1 MGEQKAITISVH
13 EYSILLKEMTRLDIL
28 REELIAIYGEFVNDE
43 VKDRLLRIA
52 GIETEDV
59 TRKEAEVAEVI
70 HHD

>member
-1 MGEQKAITISVH
+1 MGEQKTITISAD
-13 EYSILLKEMTRLDIL
+13 EYSVFLSEITRFDIL
-28 REELIAIYGEFVNDE
+28 KEELIAIYGEYVNDD

>member
-1 MGEQKAITISVH
+1 MGEQKTITISVD
-13 EYSILLKEMTRLDIL
+13 EYRVFLSEMTRFDIL
-28 REELIAIYGEFVNDE
+28 KEELIAIYDKFVDDD

-59 TRKEAEVAEVI
+59 TGNEAEVAEVI

>member
-1 MGEQKAITISVH
+1 MGEQKTITISVH

-28 REELIAIYGEFVNDE
+28 REELIAIYDRYVDSVDKN
-43 VKDRLLRIA
+43 RLLRIA
-52 GIETEDV
+52 GIKTDSV

>member
-1 MGEQKAITISVH
+1 MGEQKAITISVD
-13 EYSILLKEMTRLDIL
+13 EYRVFLSEMTRFDIL
-28 REELIAIYGEFVNDE
+28 KEELIAIYGEYVNDD

-59 TRKEAEVAEVI
+59 TGNEVEVAEVI

>member
-1 MGEQKAITISVH
+1 MEEQKTITISVH

-28 REELIAIYGEFVNDE
+28 REELIAIYGEFVGDD

-59 TRKEAEVAEVI
+59 TGKEAEVAEVI

>member
-1 MGEQKAITISVH
+1 MGEQKTITISVH

-28 REELIAIYGEFVNDE
+28 REELIAIYGEFVDDD

-59 TRKEAEVAEVI
+59 TGKEAEVAEVI
-70 HHD
+70 HND